1 MNKGGHVASV
11 GGFTIVETMIVLAV
25 SSMLFVI
32 AASMISGRQ
41 AKTEFQVGSRDIQTK
56 MQQIINETKSGYFG
70 TGTTADC
77 SVNGTPP
84 PGLAFTST
92 GSLGARG
99 NCVFI
104 GKALVISNDTF
115 AVYPLVGLRQSAGVD
130 VTGPVVAKATVIPD
144 SVQKYAL
151 PYGMKFVGLQV
162 GAEGYNGDTQA
173 FSVLTSFGAT
183 TSLGGQTFNLHR
195 FSTTFG
201 TVDAT
206 AAENTINGELTASTP
221 YQQAPSVSICI
232 QSGGTD
238 QSLKIVIGGD
248 NSLAVR
254 TEVKGNKTC
263 AE

>member
-1 MNKGGHVASV
+1 MKKGGHIVLA
-11 GGFTIVETMIVLAV
+11 GGFTIVETLIVLAV

-32 AASMISGRQ
+32 AATMISGRQ

-56 MQQIINETKSGYFG
+56 IQQIINETKSGYFG
-70 TGTTADC
+70 TDSTSDC
-77 SVNGTPP
+77 SINSTPP

-104 GKALVISNDTF
+104 GKALVISDDTLV
-115 AVYPLVGLRQSAGVD
+115 VYPLAGLRQSAGVD
-130 VTGPVVAKATVIPD
+130 VTDPIVAKATVIPD
-144 SVQKYAL
+144 SIQKYTL
-151 PYGMKFVGLQV
+151 PYGMKFVGFQV
-162 GAEGYNGDTQA
+162 DAGGYNAGTQG
-173 FSVLTSFGAT
+173 FSILTSLGAT

-195 FSTTFG
+195 FSTSFTG
-201 TVDAT
+201 DA
-206 AAENTINGELTASTP
+206 ASAENNINGELTASTP
-221 YQQAPSVSICI
+221 YQSASSVSLCV

-238 QSLKIVIGGD
+238 QSLKIIIGGD
-248 NSLAVR
+248 NSLTVR